1 MNIET
6 ATPVETTQEQIDRL
20 AQALTSR
27 MGVRKELKTLAE
39 VLQPGEDLIAM
50 AAGEYEGKQGLVV
63 ASNTR
68 LFFYERGM
76 MGGKQEDFL
85 YPKISSVQNDSGMM
99 SGKLKIVTSGASAE
113 IKIFDK
119 KRAQEL
125 GNLVRS
131 KLQESYAAPLPSAA
145 PSPPVESASV
155 EERLA
160 RLDGLRDAG
169 VITQAEFDE
178 RRTAIIAE
186 L

>member
-1 MNIET
+1 M
-6 ATPVETTQEQIDRL
+6 ATTQEQIDQL
-20 AQALTSR
+20 AQALTHR
-27 MGVRKELKTLAE
+27 MGLRKELKTLIE
-39 VLQPGEDLIAM
+39 VLQPDEDLIAM

-68 LFFYERGM
+68 LFFYQRGM
-76 MGGKQEDFL
+76 TGGKQEDFL

-99 SGKLKIVTSGASAE
+99 TGKLKIVTTGAAAE
-113 IKIFDK
+113 IKIYDK

-125 GNLVRS
+125 GDLVRS
-131 KLQESYAAPLPSAA
+131 KLQESHAAPPPLSAA
-145 PSPPVESASV
+145 PSTPVESTSLV
-155 EERLA
+155 ERLA

-178 RRTAIIAE
+178 RRAAIIAE